1 MFDDVQTR
9 NAARAQRN
17 ITGGII
23 DVSIK
28 CLLSLRYFRRKIITA
43 VYRGAPNPLPPR
55 FVLVGTD
62 ILLHLRFFRARDTRF
77 AQCRMSWEIR
87 K

>member
-1 MFDDVQTR
+1 MTLKR
-9 NAARAQRN
+9 GTQRN

-23 DVSIK
+23 NVSIK

-43 VYRGAPNPLPPR
+43 VSRSAQR

-62 ILLHLRFFRARDTRF
+62 ILLHLRFFRERHTLFTAPHVLGNT
-77 AQCRMSWEIR
+77 
-87 K
+87 